1 MPQQRT
7 EAPANTAAKRCV
19 IYCRKSSSEGLDRNY
34 TSIDAQ
40 RDTCLRFIESHAGD
54 GWQYTGQVFED
65 GGFSGGTTDRPAFQ
79 RMMRDVRNGEIDI
92 IVIYKLDRINRNKRD
107 FWNIEHE
114 LRQHGVEIACAT
126 QSIELKTSTGRAT
139 TGIMMDFAELER
151 EMDSERILGQ
161 LRAARAAGRWSAAAT
176 PYGYRKNE
184 DSELVV
190 DEPKAEAIRF
200 IFERY
205 PVIKSAKQV
214 AKELND
220 RFGPKEPGTP
230 WLTRHVYKILQNIA
244 YKGLVA
250 YEGVEYKGIHAPLVT
265 SEQWALARKVA
276 AENTADREASQRMQS
291 IAEFRGILKCGHCNC
306 QMTPGYTM
314 KEGRRYIYY
323 RCVKDH
329 ALAVPTFPV
338 RVISSKEL
346 ERPVWNELG
355 KILTTPTFHKML
367 AELKPELKD
376 ATEDTLGNL
385 ADFIEQ
391 LYPVER
397 SRIVHA
403 LVREMRLSEDGLDI
417 FFNTNGAKQIA
428 EEMRNHA

>member
-1 MPQQRT
+1 MPQRRT
-7 EAPANTAAKRCV
+7 EAPASTAAKRCV

-92 IVIYKLDRINRNKRD
+92 IVIHKLDRIN
-107 FWNIEHE
+107 
-114 LRQHGVEIACAT
+114 
-126 QSIELKTSTGRAT
+126 
-139 TGIMMDFAELER
+139 
-151 EMDSERILGQ
+151 
-161 LRAARAAGRWSAAAT
+161 
-176 PYGYRKNE
+176 
-184 DSELVV
+184 V

-250 YEGVEYKGIHAPLVT
+250 YEGVEYKGTHAPLVT

-291 IAEFRGILKCGHCNC
+291 IAEFRGILECGHCNC

-323 RCVKDH
+323 RCVKDY
-329 ALAVPTFPV
+329 ARAVPTCPV

-355 KILTTPTFHKML
+355 KMLTTPTFHKML

-403 LVREMRLSEDGLDI
+403 LVREMRLSEDGLGI

>member
-7 EAPANTAAKRCV
+7 EAPASTAAKRCV

-92 IVIYKLDRINRNKRD
+92 IVIYKLDRTNRNKRD

-205 PVIKSAKQV
+205 PVMAICKS
-214 AKELND
+214 N
-220 RFGPKEPGTP
+220 EP
-230 WLTRHVYKILQNIA
+230 
-244 YKGLVA
+244 
-250 YEGVEYKGIHAPLVT
+250 
-265 SEQWALARKVA
+265 
-276 AENTADREASQRMQS
+276 
-291 IAEFRGILKCGHCNC
+291 
-306 QMTPGYTM
+306 
-314 KEGRRYIYY
+314 
-323 RCVKDH
+323 
-329 ALAVPTFPV
+329 
-338 RVISSKEL
+338 
-346 ERPVWNELG
+346 
-355 KILTTPTFHKML
+355 
-367 AELKPELKD
+367 
-376 ATEDTLGNL
+376 
-385 ADFIEQ
+385 
-391 LYPVER
+391 
-397 SRIVHA
+397 
-403 LVREMRLSEDGLDI
+403 RL
-417 FFNTNGAKQIA
+417 
-428 EEMRNHA
+428 

>member
-1 MPQQRT
+1 MNIRLNA
-7 EAPANTAAKRCV
+7 EPAAACKRCV

-40 RDTCLRFIESHAGD
+40 RDTCLRFIENHASD

-161 LRAARAAGRWSAAAT
+161 LRAARAAGRWAAAPT

-190 DEPKAEAIRF
+190 DDEKAKRIRF

-205 PVIKSAKQV
+205 PVIKSVRQV
-214 AKELND
+214 TIELNE
-220 RFGPKEPGTP
+220 RFGDKEPGKP

-244 YKGLVA
+244 YKGFVA
-250 YEGVEYKGIHAPLVT
+250 YEGVEYKGIHTPLV
-265 SEQWALARKVA
+265 SGEQWALARKVA
-276 AENTADREASQRMQS
+276 AENTADKEGARRMQS
-291 IAEFRGILKCGHCNC
+291 VAEFKGIIKCGHCNC
-306 QMTPGYTM
+306 FMSPSYTM
-314 KEGRRYIYY
+314 KNGRRFVYY
-323 RCVKDH
+323 KCTKDH
-329 ALAVPTFPV
+329 TRAISTCPV
-338 RVISSKEL
+338 RTVASNEI
-346 ERPVWNELG
+346 ERPVWNELA

-367 AELKPELKD
+367 AELKPEL
-376 ATEDTLGNL
+376 AGVASDTLGNL
-385 ADFIEQ
+385 ALFIEQ
-391 LYPVER
+391 LYPIER

-403 LVREMRLSEDGLDI
+403 LVREIRLGEDSLDI
-417 FFNTNGAKQIA
+417 FFKALQA
-428 EEMRNHA
+428 